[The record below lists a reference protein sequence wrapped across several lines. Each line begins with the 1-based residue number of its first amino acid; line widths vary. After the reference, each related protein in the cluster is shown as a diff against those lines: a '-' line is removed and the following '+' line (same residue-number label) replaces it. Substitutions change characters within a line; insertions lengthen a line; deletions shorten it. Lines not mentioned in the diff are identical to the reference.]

1 MTKLPQKPAE
11 GLGLQRLPVN
21 RQEVIAQGAL
31 LLVTDPVGFESVLP
45 AGDAGAGPRV
55 PVGSMIAEPAD
66 DVGWRV

>member
-31 LLVTDPVGFESVLP
+31 LLVTEHLGLQHFLP
-45 AGDAGAGPRV
+45 ALHARRHEGHGHRA
-55 PVGSMIAEPAD
+55 SMA
-66 DVGWRV
+66 

>member
-31 LLVTDPVGFESVLP
+31 LLVTDQVGLQHLLSARRACHYERH
-45 AGDAGAGPRV
+45 GRR
-55 PVGSMIAEPAD
+55 IA
-66 DVGWRV
+66 W

>member
-31 LLVTDPVGFESVLP
+31 LLVTVFAAPGDFPQEVLDRLRALRDRLAPIGVSVTPLP
-45 AGDAGAGPRV
+45 L
-55 PVGSMIAEPAD
+55 S
-66 DVGWRV
+66 W